1 MEILHTYG
9 GEVTGPNVFL
19 AVLYGVLAVIF
30 LCALIYCVVRLE
42 SMGVALSAV
51 LTVAFVAISIY
62 YGSTTTVPVRHEV
75 TLQPEHVIDATKY
88 GSSDYLVE

>member
-42 SMGVALSAV
+42 SMGGGCALCCFNGCFRSDFDI
-51 LTVAFVAISIY
+51 LRFY
-62 YGSTTTVPVRHEV
+62 DDRPSTT
-75 TLQPEHVIDATKY
+75 
-88 GSSDYLVE
+88 